1 MTVITPPGPAKI
13 TLTFDEVRDI
23 LPQKFPLIMVDRVLN
38 CELGKSIECLKNI
51 SGNDFLLLGHFPT
64 MAIFPGALLLEGIAQ
79 SSLLLH
85 KLSAGAKGTSQ
96 EIHLFGSVKAR
107 FISPVYPGDQV
118 IYHVNFLSSNVVATT
133 FLGEARVNH
142 KPVARCELAMATRP
156 DPIAAGVSR

>member
-1 MTVITPPGPAKI
+1 MTATTPLEPRRI

-23 LPQKFPLIMVDRVLN
+23 LPQKFPLIMVDRVLD
-38 CELGKSIECLKNI
+38 CEPGKSIQCLKNI

-79 SSLLLH
+79 SALLLH
-85 KLSAGAKGTSQ
+85 KLSSQTSHQ

-118 IYHVNFLSSNVVATT
+118 IYHVQFLSANTVATT
-133 FLGEARVNH
+133 FLGEARVNG

-156 DPIAAGVSR
+156 APAVGAGR